1 MTSSPAAGT
10 SSARPL
16 SPVCLVLTTAPSVE
30 EAQRLAHS
38 LVEAHLAACV
48 QMLPSMTS
56 VYRWQG
62 QIEQSS
68 EVLMLLKT
76 SRERLSQLEAR
87 LHELHS
93 YEVPEFLILDATA
106 SQTYAAWLHHC
117 VAPAPE
123 S

>member
-1 MTSSPAAGT
+1 
-10 SSARPL
+10 
-16 SPVCLVLTTAPSVE
+16 VCLVLTTAPSVE

-56 VYRWQG
+56 VYRWQDQIEQS

-76 SRERLSQLEAR
+76 SRERLPQLEAR